1 MRLGPGLTVISG
13 RNGAGK
19 TNLLEAL
26 YFACTARSC
35 RTSNEREVV
44 RFGAELTRLELRC
57 EDSLGRHD
65 VSVGFKP
72 GETKRLR
79 ADGAPVENLTPN
91 ARPLVSVFL
100 PDRLELVLGAP
111 ALRRA
116 HLDQVVAALWPSR
129 AQTRRVY
136 SAALAQRNALLAS
149 IRAGRASRASLPAWD
164 AELARHGVALM
175 ADRAA
180 TVDRLRPRYAQ
191 HATGLGL
198 EGKVELRYRPRSQ
211 AETAEA
217 LAAELAER
225 VDSDLERGFT
235 GHGPHRDDLAF
246 RREGRELRAYGS
258 RGQQRLGL
266 LALLLAE
273 REELAAAHG
282 AAPLLLLDDVMSEL
296 DATRRGRLVE
306 LLRKDGQAVITT
318 TELAHVP
325 GGEEADVARI
335 AITPGNVLQE
345 AASTVAQE
353 APAVEAGRRRMKRRT
368 ARGRSPSRSTRW
380 RTTLE
385 PPTLLAA
392 VQRAWPEAAGAFA
405 NVSEPVS
412 ERDGVLI
419 VACDSAVWA
428 NELDLMSEVVV
439 GRAQRGARPAGG
451 EALAAER
458 QPHLTLDICREFAT
472 RARPYPEPSAA
483 NI

>member
-1 MRLGPGLTVISG
+1 MLVRTLSLRDFRTYTAADVRLGPGLTVISG

-44 RFGAELTRLELRC
+44 RFGAELMRLEMTC
-57 EDSLGRHD
+57 EDALGRHE

-72 GETKRLR
+72 GEAKRLK
-79 ADGAPVENLTPN
+79 ADGAPVETLMPTT

-129 AQTRRVY
+129 AQTRRSY

-175 ADRAA
+175 ADRAE
-180 TVDRLRPRYAQ
+180 TVDRLRPRYAH
-191 HATGLGL
+191 HAQGLGL
-198 EGKVELRYRPRSQ
+198 EGEVELKYRPRSD
-211 AETAEA
+211 AGSVEE
-217 LAAELAER
+217 LAGELAER
-225 VDSDLERGFT
+225 VDSDLDRGFT
-235 GHGPHRDDLAF
+235 GHGPHRDELAF
-246 RREGRELRAYGS
+246 RRERRELRAYGS

-273 REELAAAHG
+273 REELAEAHG

-296 DATRRGRLVE
+296 DVTRRGRLVE
-306 LLRKDGQAVITT
+306 LLRKDGQSVITT

-325 GGEEADVARI
+325 GGEEADVTRI
-335 AITPGNVLQE
+335 AISPGTVLGDDSPE
-345 AASTVAQE
+345 GLASLGPVAQG
-353 APAVEAGRRRMKRRT
+353 APASVVRRD
-368 ARGRSPSRSTRW
+368 
-380 RTTLE
+380 
-385 PPTLLAA
+385 AA
-392 VQRAWPEAAGAFA
+392 
-405 NVSEPVS
+405 
-412 ERDGVLI
+412 
-419 VACDSAVWA
+419 
-428 NELDLMSEVVV
+428 
-439 GRAQRGARPAGG
+439 
-451 EALAAER
+451 
-458 QPHLTLDICREFAT
+458 
-472 RARPYPEPSAA
+472 
-483 NI
+483 

>member
-1 MRLGPGLTVISG
+1 MILTGLTLRDFRTYHAAEVRLGPGLTVITG

-19 TNLLEAL
+19 TNLLEAI

-44 RFGAELTRLELRC
+44 RFGAELTRLELTS
-57 EDSLGRHD
+57 EDALGRHE
-65 VSVGFKP
+65 VTVGFKP
-72 GETKRLR
+72 GEAKRLK
-79 ADGAPVENLTPN
+79 ADGAVVDNLVGTG

-129 AQTRRVY
+129 AGTRRSY

-180 TVDRLRPRYAQ
+180 TIDRLRPRYAQ
-191 HATGLGL
+191 HAQGLGL
-198 EGKVELRYRPRSQ
+198 EGEVELRYRPRST
-211 AETAEA
+211 AATAEA

-246 RREGRELRAYGS
+246 RREGRELKSYGS

-273 REELAAAHG
+273 REELAAEHG
-282 AAPLLLLDDVMSEL
+282 AAPLILLDDVMSEL
-296 DATRRGRLVE
+296 DATRRGRLVD
-306 LLRKDGQAVITT
+306 LLRREGQAVITT
-318 TELAHVP
+318 TELEHVP
-325 GGEEADVARI
+325 GGEEPDVTWIEIVDGDVSPRRLASLGVV
-335 AITPGNVLQE
+335 AQGVPTPGLGQD
-345 AASTVAQE
+345 AA
-353 APAVEAGRRRMKRRT
+353 
-368 ARGRSPSRSTRW
+368 
-380 RTTLE
+380 
-385 PPTLLAA
+385 
-392 VQRAWPEAAGAFA
+392 
-405 NVSEPVS
+405 
-412 ERDGVLI
+412 
-419 VACDSAVWA
+419 
-428 NELDLMSEVVV
+428 
-439 GRAQRGARPAGG
+439 
-451 EALAAER
+451 
-458 QPHLTLDICREFAT
+458 
-472 RARPYPEPSAA
+472 
-483 NI
+483 